1 MSSENQDFR
10 EALAERDL
18 TKGLEL
24 ASTELSEDQ
33 IRSLVDDFFSS

>member
-1 MSSENQDFR
+1 MTEEKDFR

-18 TKGLEL
+18 EKGLRL

-33 IRSLVDDFFSS
+33 VRSLVDDFFS